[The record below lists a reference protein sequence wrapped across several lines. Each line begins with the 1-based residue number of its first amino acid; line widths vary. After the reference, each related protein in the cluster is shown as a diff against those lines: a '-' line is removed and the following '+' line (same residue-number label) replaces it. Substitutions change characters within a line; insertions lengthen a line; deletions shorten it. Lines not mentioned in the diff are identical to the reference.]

1 MLKKFTYHFFL
12 FVALLSL
19 SCQKD
24 LPNQPKQ
31 NQSPTTRL
39 WITSDSLLNETV
51 SRQHLYFYGEDPDGY
66 VVGFV
71 IAFVKDSASNFTKI
85 PNPDTLS
92 YVWTTRND
100 TVIALPLLQKK
111 DRFTIIVRA
120 VDNRFSPH
128 AISNGALIK
137 GFPAP
142 YWDRDSN
149 GVRSAGDI
157 EFPEMQQG
165 IDPVGSIQ
173 LFPIKNTPPNV
184 NFAVTPD
191 ENAFTIE
198 QPDTTYTVATFAWSG
213 NDDDGNSTI
222 TGYRIALNDSTAAA
236 DWTELR
242 ASDTLITLLV
252 KRQESDI
259 AGAEVEAELYSGYF
273 NSDRMI
279 NTGKKLK
286 HLRLNASNILYLQ
299 AKDIAGEYSARVRM
313 PSTASKKWFVK
324 KPKSNMLVIADF
336 GDSPNGWRNNIIK
349 YYRTIFADPVFL
361 NDSLANFDVIERSSL
376 PTYINPAFIKTLMLY
391 RVVLW
396 FTDINPSLTVAQIG
410 LRSFTDYGGK
420 AIFVT
425 QFKDKNNPNYLY
437 SDLVKYRDFLP
448 LHPEK
453 VMTDSV
459 QYISNRLYVKDQKT
473 GINTKIIPLK
483 SGYPPLYADSLSTS
497 GSSVA
502 IQNVAF
508 RKIFKN
514 NDSEYLYKTDSSH
527 TATPEFQGEL
537 EIACIDNQKSV
548 VLFAMPLHLLNG
560 WEHNLPLFFKQVIEN
575 EFGIK

>member
-1 MLKKFTYHFFL
+1 MVKKLSYPFFL
-12 FVALLSL
+12 CFALLSL

-31 NQSPTTRL
+31 NQPPVTRL
-39 WITSDSLLNETV
+39 WVTSDSLLNETV

-66 VVGFV
+66 VVGFL
-71 IAFVKDSASNFTKI
+71 IAFVKDSAANFTAI

-100 TVIALPLLQKK
+100 TIIALPLLQKK
-111 DRFTIIVRA
+111 DKFTIIVRS
-120 VDNRFSPH
+120 VDNRFSPEGVN
-128 AISNGALIK
+128 NGALIK

-149 GVRSAGDI
+149 GVRSTGDVAL
-157 EFPEMQQG
+157 PAMQEG
-165 IDPVGSIQ
+165 IDPKGCIQ

-184 NFAVTPD
+184 RFAVTPD

-198 QPDTTYTVATFAWSG
+198 QPDTTFTVATFAWSG

-222 TGYRIALNDSTAAA
+222 TGYRIALNDSTVTA

-242 ASDTLITLLV
+242 ASDTLITLIV

-259 AGAEVEAELYSGYF
+259 AGAEIDADLYSGYF
-273 NSDRMI
+273 NSDRMV

-286 HLRLNASNILYLQ
+286 HLRLNATNILYLQ

-313 PSTASKKWFVK
+313 PSASAKKWYVK
-324 KPKSNMLVIADF
+324 KPKSNMLVVADY
-336 GDSPNGWRNNIIK
+336 GDSPSGWRKNILNS
-349 YYRTIFADPVFL
+349 YRKIFFDPIFL
-361 NDSLANFDVIERSSL
+361 NDSLENFDVLERSNL
-376 PTYINPAFIKTLMLY
+376 PVFLNPAFIKTLMLY

-396 FTDINPSLTVAQIG
+396 FTDINPSLTAAQIG
-410 LRSFTDYGGK
+410 LRSYSDYGGK
-420 AIFVT
+420 VIFVT

-453 VMTDSV
+453 VITDSV
-459 QYISNRLYVKDQKT
+459 QYISNRLYPK
-473 GINTKIIPLK
+473 TKILPLK
-483 SGYPPLYADSLSTS
+483 SGYPVLYADSIST
-497 GSSVA
+497 GGTPVTV
-502 IQNVAF
+502 QNVAF

-527 TATPEFQGEL
+527 ATPQDYQGEL
-537 EIACIDNQKSV
+537 EVSCIDNQKRV

-560 WEHNLPLFFKQVIEN
+560 PVRNLPLFFKQVIEN
-575 EFGIK
+575 EFDIK